1 MQVKELKQDGLE
13 HEFEVTINAK
23 DIDKRVEIKLQEY
36 SKTVR
41 IQGFRAGKVPL
52 NVMKQRYGKA
62 IMGEVLEAAVN
73 ETSAKVMKEKSLKPA
88 MQPKIEVKSFD
99 ADQDLVYTMNV
110 EVLPEIKIAD
120 FKGLKLEK
128 PVAEVGDDTVNDSLK
143 NIAEANTSTKKVESD
158 RKTKNG
164 DTVKMDFDGRTA
176 DDNVHQPGM
185 KAEGHFLKL
194 GSGQFIPGFEDQL
207 VGVKAGD
214 KVEVKVTFPENYG
227 AHELAGRDAI
237 FDVVVHEIHEDAG
250 AEINDALAERLGL
263 ENLDKLKAAVKE
275 QLQADYD
282 RQSRM
287 VLKKALL
294 DALDETH
301 TFKVPQGMLEA
312 EYNNILDQVKW
323 DRQQREGA
331 DADASLS
338 KAEEKEYHEIA
349 ERRVRLGLVLSEIGV
364 SNKITV
370 ADTELQQAVIR
381 EAQKYPGQEREV
393 FDYFSKNRQA
403 LESLRA
409 PLFEEKTVD
418 FILELASVKEK
429 KVSIEELAHALD
441 DDDDH
446 NHDCGD
452 ESCSHESHK
461 KPAAKKKAAAKKTD
475 DKPAAKKAPAKKAA
489 AKK

>member
-13 HEFEVTINAK
+13 HEFEITITAK
-23 DIDKRVEIKLQEY
+23 DIDKRVESKLVEY
-36 SKTVR
+36 SKTIR
-41 IQGFRAGKVPL
+41 IQGFRAGKVPM

-73 ETSAKVMKEKSLKPA
+73 ETSAKIMTDKKLKPA

-99 ADQDLVYTMNV
+99 AEQDLVYTMNV

-128 PVAEVGDDTVNDSLK
+128 PVAAVGDDVVNESLQ
-143 NIAEANTSTKKVESD
+143 NIAEANISTKKVETD
-158 RKTKNG
+158 RKTKQG
-164 DTVKMDFDGRTA
+164 DTLKIDFDGRTA
-176 DDNVHQPGM
+176 DDNVHHAGM

-194 GSGQFIPGFEDQL
+194 GSGQFIPGFEEQL
-207 VGVKAGD
+207 VGAKAGD
-214 KVEVKVTFPENYG
+214 KVEVKVGFPAQYG
-227 AHELAGRDAI
+227 ATELAGRDAI
-237 FDVVVHEIHEDAG
+237 FDVTVHEIHEDAG
-250 AEINDALAERLGL
+250 AEINDDLATRLGL

-287 VLKKALL
+287 VLKKGLL

-301 TFKVPQGMLEA
+301 KFKVPQGMLEA
-312 EYNNILDQVKW
+312 EYNNIIDQVKW

-331 DADASLS
+331 DTEVSLS

-349 ERRVRLGLVLSEIGV
+349 ERRVRLGLVLSEIGT

-370 ADTELQQAVIR
+370 SDVELQQAVIR

-418 FILELASVKEK
+418 FILELAEVKEK
-429 KVSIEELAHALD
+429 KVSVDELAHALD
-441 DDDDH
+441 EDDEH
-446 NHDCGD
+446 QHDCGD
-452 ESCSHESHK
+452 DSCGHESHK
-461 KPAAKKKAAAKKTD
+461 KAKKAPAKKSAAKADGEK
-475 DKPAAKKAPAKKAA
+475 KPAAKKAPAKK
-489 AKK
+489 K